1 MQTDMDYRAKGK
13 IYILPMVEV
22 PESLIEAVV
31 EGLKREYNL
40 KVEVLGEVPLPV
52 DAYNTDRQQY
62 LSLMI
67 IEEIA
72 RMDIEG
78 LVLGI
83 AGEDLYAQ
91 GLNYVFG
98 EADPE
103 KGVTLISIARL
114 RQEFYGGRPD
124 PERLTERTVKEAV
137 HEVGHLMGIPHC
149 PNPACVMRYSNT
161 LSHTDRKSSELCT
174 LCRRKLSI
182 MSHL

>member
-1 MQTDMDYRAKGK
+1 MDYRTKGK
-13 IYILPMVEV
+13 IYILPMARM
-22 PESLIEAVV
+22 PGPLIDAVV
-31 EGLKREYNL
+31 EGLRREYRL
-40 KVEVLGEVPLPV
+40 EVEVLDEIPLPV

-62 LSLMI
+62 LSIMI

-103 KGVTLISIARL
+103 LGVTLISLARL
-114 RQEFYGGRPD
+114 KQEFYGGSPD
-124 PERLTERTVKEAV
+124 PERLIDRAVKEAV

-149 PNPACVMRYSNT
+149 PNPECVMRYSNT
-161 LSHTDRKSSELCT
+161 LSHTDRKSSELCS

-182 MSHL
+182 LSHL

>member
-1 MQTDMDYRAKGK
+1 MDYRSKGK
-13 IYILPMVEV
+13 IFILPMVKMTEQ
-22 PESLIEAVV
+22 LIEAVAD
-31 EGLKREYNL
+31 GLKREYNL
-40 KVEVLGEVPLPV
+40 QVEVLDEVPLPV

-62 LSLMI
+62 LSIMI

-98 EADPE
+98 EADPGL
-103 KGVTLISIARL
+103 GVTLISLARL
-114 RQEFYGGRPD
+114 SQEFYGGSPD
-124 PERLTERTVKEAV
+124 PNRLTERAVKEAV

-149 PNPACVMRYSNT
+149 PNPECVMRYSNT
-161 LSHTDRKSSELCT
+161 LSHTDRKSSELCS
-174 LCRRKLSI
+174 LCKRKLSI
-182 MSHL
+182 VSHL